1 MDLFQIL
8 NDFGLPVSLVI
19 AFGWYINKNNT
30 FIQEELQ
37 EDIEESF
44 TRQENIVIELI
55 NQQKLTQM
63 ELAEI
68 KGYISGI
75 ESILTKMSGNGLRK
89 RKKK

>member
-30 FIQEELQ
+30 FIQNELQ
-37 EDIEESF
+37 EDIEASF
-44 TRQENIVIELI
+44 ARNENIIIELI

-89 RKKK
+89 KK

>member
-1 MDLFQIL
+1 MDLFQML

-89 RKKK
+89 KKKK

>member
-1 MDLFQIL
+1 ML

-30 FIQEELQ
+30 YIQQELQ
-37 EDIEESF
+37 QDVDESF
-44 TRQENIVIELI
+44 KRLESIQIELI

-75 ESILTKMSGNGLRK
+75 ENILTKMSGNGLRK

>member
-1 MDLFQIL
+1 VDLFQIL

-44 TRQENIVIELI
+44 TRQENIIIELI

-89 RKKK
+89 KKKK

>member
-44 TRQENIVIELI
+44 TRQENIIIELI

-89 RKKK
+89 KKKK

>member
-44 TRQENIVIELI
+44 ARNENIIIELI

-89 RKKK
+89 KK

>member
-1 MDLFQIL
+1 M
-8 NDFGLPVSLVI
+8 VI
-19 AFGWYINKNNT
+19 AFGWYINKNNS

-44 TRQENIVIELI
+44 TRLENIQIELI
-55 NQQKLTQM
+55 SQQKKTQM

-75 ESILTKMSGNGLRK
+75 ENILTKMSGNGLRQ
-89 RKKK
+89 KKWLRYFYLHHF

>member
-1 MDLFQIL
+1 VDLFQIL

-44 TRQENIVIELI
+44 ARNENIIIELI

-89 RKKK
+89 KK